1 MSWKMGFQWRRNAKG
16 PLPPSL
22 PLSLP
27 SPFLPTALSALFIYP
42 SRRRCYSSGSNRSD
56 SGGGSGGGS
65 GGNSLSPARGGEGRP
80 TNRLTIVTAIA
91 AGSETEF
98 GHISNLIRALRR
110 PRERQRERPR
120 ESLPRQQLYTSFDF
134 YLGSEPAAAGRPLV
148 RWHFELGRSQSV
160 RVATFPR
167 E

>member
-1 MSWKMGFQWRRNAKG
+1 MRKVPS
-16 PLPPSL
+16 LPPSL
-22 PLSLP
+22 PPSLSHSL
-27 SPFLPTALSALFIYP
+27 LLFFP
-42 SRRRCYSSGSNRSD
+42 RRCRHYLFTPHEDGVTAYSSGSNRSD
-56 SGGGSGGGS
+56 SGGGS

-148 RWHFELGRSQSV
+148 RWHFEFGRSQPV

>member
-1 MSWKMGFQWRRNAKG
+1 MRKV
-16 PLPPSL
+16 PSL
-22 PLSLP
+22 PHSLSHSL
-27 SPFLPTALSALFIYP
+27 LLFFPRRCRHYLFT
-42 SRRRCYSSGSNRSD
+42 SRRRCYSSSNRSD
-56 SGGGSGGGS
+56 SGGGSGG
-65 GGNSLSPARGGEGRP
+65 NSSSPSRGGEGRP

-148 RWHFELGRSQSV
+148 RWHFEFGRSQSV